1 MSTHTLHKI
10 VTLMLNL
17 FQILIADKRK
27 KKKFQALIQL

>member
-1 MSTHTLHKI
+1 MSTHTLHQI

-17 FQILIADKRK
+17 FQILIADK